1 MKRNKNEKI
10 MNLLASHGFC
20 PRIQE
25 DGTRVAFETSAGA
38 SFDVGFVRNGGSCVQ
53 VRLRLNSREP
63 ARSQEEESK
72 AALDVNAAP
81 DVKILRSDSNLFA
94 VFERPCKEGNLW
106 TLCQRGFGACLN
118 AAMLFQEITKAD
130 EARPSSIVDV
140 SEADICDDVDIEYS
154 LENADKGDSDDSV
167 KSDRSEGFLET
178 MFELF
183 MLVLIMSF
191 VEKKSKE
198 EDNLKVFN
206 EDGEDEENGE
216 KDESLPFMLEMFREI
231 IDRMTSKRD
240 DESDSQDTADS
251 DDEPWNWDDDS
262 DDDQDDE
269 PWNRHDDS
277 DDDEPW
283 NSDDSS
289 DDDSDDDEPW
299 NRHDDS
305 DDDKPW
311 NWDDSSD
318 DDSDDD
324 EPWNRHDDS
333 DDDEPWNSDDD
344 QDDSND
350 GNVDDDESADQDD
363 GEKSNSDHSSIDSQI
378 LRLLRLLAEKKK
390 ADREKKDDDSGG
402 EEFDE
407 TLQALTDYLKREG
420 FDYVVDDDKDIRI
433 SYMGFPFW
441 INVDGSCKFYRII
454 TLIPEVPGASLE
466 LENAVEEINSHVN
479 PVKVVLMNKNTPFF
493 TFEGFFDTPHSFLNV
508 FNIGL
513 KSLSKAKKDLIRILE
528 R

>member
-1 MKRNKNEKI
+1 

-25 DGTRVAFETSAGA
+25 DGSRVAFETSAGA

-63 ARSQEEESK
+63 ARSQEEELK

-81 DVKILRSDSNLFA
+81 DVKILRCDSDLFA
-94 VFERPCKEGNLW
+94 VFERPRKEGDLW

-130 EARPSSIVDV
+130 EARTSSIVDL
-140 SEADICDDVDIEYS
+140 SAAKICDDVDIEYGVK
-154 LENADKGDSDDSV
+154 NADKDGAEDSD
-167 KSDRSEGFLET
+167 KSDRSDGFLET
-178 MFELF
+178 MFRLF
-183 MLVLIMSF
+183 MLVSIMSF

-198 EDNLKVFN
+198 EDNSNVFN
-206 EDGEDEENGE
+206 EDDEDEENGE
-216 KDESLPFMLEMFREI
+216 KDESLPFMLEMFREM
-231 IDRMTSKRD
+231 IDRMASKGD
-240 DESDSQDTADS
+240 DESDLQDTADSDDDS

-262 DDDQDDE
+262 DDDQNGE

-277 DDDEPW
+277 DDELW
-283 NSDDSS
+283 NS
-289 DDDSDDDEPW
+289 DDDSDDDG
-299 NRHDDS
+299 
-305 DDDKPW
+305 
-311 NWDDSSD
+311 
-318 DDSDDD
+318 D
-324 EPWNRHDDS
+324 E
-333 DDDEPWNSDDD
+333 
-344 QDDSND
+344 
-350 GNVDDDESADQDD
+350 DESVDQDD
-363 GEKSNSDHSSIDSQI
+363 GEKSDDDQSGINSQI
-378 LRLLRLLAEKKK
+378 LRLLRLLAEKKL
-390 ADREKKDDDSGG
+390 ADKEKKDDDSGG
-402 EEFDE
+402 EEFDQ

-420 FDYVVDDDKDIRI
+420 FDYEIDDDKDVRI

-441 INVDGSCKFYRII
+441 INVDRNSKFYRII

-479 PVKVVLMNKNTPFF
+479 PVKVVLMKKNTPFF
-493 TFEGFFDTPHSFLNV
+493 TFEGFFDSPHSFLNV

-513 KSLSKAKKDLIRILE
+513 KSLSKAKKDLMRILE

>member
-1 MKRNKNEKI
+1 MKRNKNKKI

-25 DGTRVAFETSAGA
+25 DGSRVAFETSAGA

-63 ARSQEEESK
+63 ARSQEEELK

-81 DVKILRSDSNLFA
+81 DVKILRCDSDLFA
-94 VFERPCKEGNLW
+94 VFERPRKEGDLW

-130 EARPSSIVDV
+130 EARPSSIVDL
-140 SEADICDDVDIEYS
+140 SAAKICDDVDIEYGVK
-154 LENADKGDSDDSV
+154 NADKDDSEDSD
-167 KSDRSEGFLET
+167 KSDRSDGFLET
-178 MFELF
+178 MFRLF
-183 MLVLIMSF
+183 MLVSIMSF

-198 EDNLKVFN
+198 EDNSNVFN
-206 EDGEDEENGE
+206 EDDEDEENGE
-216 KDESLPFMLEMFREI
+216 KDESLPFMLEMFREM
-231 IDRMTSKRD
+231 IDRMASKGD
-240 DESDSQDTADS
+240 DESDLQDTADSDDDS

-262 DDDQDDE
+262 DDDQDGE

-277 DDDEPW
+277 DDELW
-283 NSDDSS
+283 NS
-289 DDDSDDDEPW
+289 DDDSDDDG
-299 NRHDDS
+299 
-305 DDDKPW
+305 
-311 NWDDSSD
+311 
-318 DDSDDD
+318 D
-324 EPWNRHDDS
+324 E
-333 DDDEPWNSDDD
+333 
-344 QDDSND
+344 
-350 GNVDDDESADQDD
+350 DESVDQDD
-363 GEKSNSDHSSIDSQI
+363 GEKSDDDQSGINSQI
-378 LRLLRLLAEKKK
+378 LRLLRLLAEKKL
-390 ADREKKDDDSGG
+390 ADKEKKDDDSGG
-402 EEFDE
+402 EEFDQ

-420 FDYVVDDDKDIRI
+420 FDYEIDDDKDVRI

-441 INVDGSCKFYRII
+441 INVDRNSKFYRII

-479 PVKVVLMNKNTPFF
+479 PVKVVLMKKNTPFF
-493 TFEGFFDTPHSFLNV
+493 TFEGFFDSPHSFLNV

-513 KSLSKAKKDLIRILE
+513 KSLSKAKKDLMRILE

>member
-1 MKRNKNEKI
+1 

-25 DGTRVAFETSAGA
+25 DGSRVAFETSAGA

-81 DVKILRSDSNLFA
+81 DVKILRCDSDLFA
-94 VFERPCKEGNLW
+94 VFERPRKEGDLW

-118 AAMLFQEITKAD
+118 ASMLFQEITKAD
-130 EARPSSIVDV
+130 ETRPSPIVDL
-140 SEADICDDVDIEYS
+140 SAAQICDDVDIEYGVK
-154 LENADKGDSDDSV
+154 NADKDDSEDSD
-167 KSDRSEGFLET
+167 KSDRSDDFLET
-178 MFELF
+178 MLRLF
-183 MLVLIMSF
+183 MLVSIMSF

-198 EDNLKVFN
+198 EDNSNVFN

-231 IDRMTSKRD
+231 IDRMTSKGD

-262 DDDQDDE
+262 DDDQ
-269 PWNRHDDS
+269 
-277 DDDEPW
+277 
-283 NSDDSS
+283 
-289 DDDSDDDEPW
+289 DDEPW

-333 DDDEPWNSDDD
+333 DDDELWNSDDD
-344 QDDSND
+344 S
-350 GNVDDDESADQDD
+350 DDDGDEDESVDQDD
-363 GEKSNSDHSSIDSQI
+363 GEKSDDDQSGIDSQI

-441 INVDGSCKFYRII
+441 VNVDGSCKFYRII

>member
-1 MKRNKNEKI
+1 MKRNKNKKI

-25 DGTRVAFETSAGA
+25 DGSRVAFETSAGA

-63 ARSQEEESK
+63 ARSQEEELK

-81 DVKILRSDSNLFA
+81 DVKILRCDSDLFA
-94 VFERPCKEGNLW
+94 VFERPRKEGDLW

-130 EARPSSIVDV
+130 EARTSSIVDL
-140 SEADICDDVDIEYS
+140 SAAKICDDVDIEYGVK
-154 LENADKGDSDDSV
+154 NADKDDSEDSD
-167 KSDRSEGFLET
+167 KSDRSDGFLET
-178 MFELF
+178 MFRLF
-183 MLVLIMSF
+183 MLVSIMSF

-198 EDNLKVFN
+198 EDNSNVFN
-206 EDGEDEENGE
+206 EDDEDEENGE
-216 KDESLPFMLEMFREI
+216 KDESLPFMLEMFREM
-231 IDRMTSKRD
+231 IDRMASKGD
-240 DESDSQDTADS
+240 DESDLQDTADSDDDS

-262 DDDQDDE
+262 DDDQGDE

-277 DDDEPW
+277 DDELW
-283 NSDDSS
+283 NS
-289 DDDSDDDEPW
+289 DDDSDDDG
-299 NRHDDS
+299 
-305 DDDKPW
+305 
-311 NWDDSSD
+311 
-318 DDSDDD
+318 D
-324 EPWNRHDDS
+324 E
-333 DDDEPWNSDDD
+333 
-344 QDDSND
+344 
-350 GNVDDDESADQDD
+350 DESVDQDD
-363 GEKSNSDHSSIDSQI
+363 GEKSDDDQSGINSQI
-378 LRLLRLLAEKKK
+378 LRLLRLLAEKKL
-390 ADREKKDDDSGG
+390 ADKEKKDDDSGG
-402 EEFDE
+402 EEFDQ

-420 FDYVVDDDKDIRI
+420 FDYEIDDDKDVRI

-441 INVDGSCKFYRII
+441 INVDRNSKFYRII

-479 PVKVVLMNKNTPFF
+479 PVKVVLMKKNTPFF
-493 TFEGFFDTPHSFLNV
+493 TFEGFFDSPHSFLNV

-513 KSLSKAKKDLIRILE
+513 KSLSKAKKDLMRILE

>member
-1 MKRNKNEKI
+1 MKRNKNKKI

-25 DGTRVAFETSAGA
+25 DGSRVAFETSAGA

-63 ARSQEEESK
+63 ARSQEEELK

-81 DVKILRSDSNLFA
+81 DVKILRCDSDLFA
-94 VFERPCKEGNLW
+94 VFERPRKEGDLW

-130 EARPSSIVDV
+130 EARPSPIVDL
-140 SEADICDDVDIEYS
+140 SAAQICDDVDIEYGVK
-154 LENADKGDSDDSV
+154 NADKDGAEDSD
-167 KSDRSEGFLET
+167 KSDRSDGFLET
-178 MFELF
+178 MFRLF
-183 MLVLIMSF
+183 MLVSIMSF

-198 EDNLKVFN
+198 EDNSNVFN
-206 EDGEDEENGE
+206 EDDEDEENGE
-216 KDESLPFMLEMFREI
+216 KDESLPFMLEMFREM
-231 IDRMTSKRD
+231 IDRMASKGD
-240 DESDSQDTADS
+240 DESDLQDTADSDDDS

-262 DDDQDDE
+262 DDDQDGE

-277 DDDEPW
+277 DDELW
-283 NSDDSS
+283 NS
-289 DDDSDDDEPW
+289 DDDSDDDG
-299 NRHDDS
+299 
-305 DDDKPW
+305 
-311 NWDDSSD
+311 
-318 DDSDDD
+318 D
-324 EPWNRHDDS
+324 E
-333 DDDEPWNSDDD
+333 
-344 QDDSND
+344 
-350 GNVDDDESADQDD
+350 DESVDQDD
-363 GEKSNSDHSSIDSQI
+363 GEKSDDDQSGINSQI
-378 LRLLRLLAEKKK
+378 LRLLRLLAEKKL
-390 ADREKKDDDSGG
+390 ADTEKKDDDSGG
-402 EEFDE
+402 EEFDQ

-420 FDYVVDDDKDIRI
+420 FDYEIDDDKDVRI

-441 INVDGSCKFYRII
+441 INVDRNSKFYRII

-479 PVKVVLMNKNTPFF
+479 PVKVVLMKKNTPFF
-493 TFEGFFDTPHSFLNV
+493 TFEGFFDSPHSFLNV

-513 KSLSKAKKDLIRILE
+513 KSLSKAKKDLMRILE

>member
-1 MKRNKNEKI
+1 

-25 DGTRVAFETSAGA
+25 DGSRVAFETSAGA

-63 ARSQEEESK
+63 ARSQEEELK

-81 DVKILRSDSNLFA
+81 DVKILRCDSDLFA
-94 VFERPCKEGNLW
+94 VFERPRKEGDLW

-130 EARPSSIVDV
+130 EARPSPIVDL
-140 SEADICDDVDIEYS
+140 SAAQICDDVDIEYGVK
-154 LENADKGDSDDSV
+154 NADKDGAEDSD
-167 KSDRSEGFLET
+167 KSDRSDGFLET
-178 MFELF
+178 MFRLF
-183 MLVLIMSF
+183 MLVSIMSF

-198 EDNLKVFN
+198 EDNSNVFN

-216 KDESLPFMLEMFREI
+216 KDESLPFMLEMFREM
-231 IDRMTSKRD
+231 IDRMASKGD
-240 DESDSQDTADS
+240 DESDLQDTADSDDDS

-262 DDDQDDE
+262 DDDQDGE

-277 DDDEPW
+277 DDELW
-283 NSDDSS
+283 NS
-289 DDDSDDDEPW
+289 DDDSDDDG
-299 NRHDDS
+299 
-305 DDDKPW
+305 
-311 NWDDSSD
+311 
-318 DDSDDD
+318 D
-324 EPWNRHDDS
+324 E
-333 DDDEPWNSDDD
+333 
-344 QDDSND
+344 
-350 GNVDDDESADQDD
+350 DESVDQDD
-363 GEKSNSDHSSIDSQI
+363 GEKSDDDQSGINSQI
-378 LRLLRLLAEKKK
+378 LRLLRLLAEKKL
-390 ADREKKDDDSGG
+390 ADKEKKDDDSGG
-402 EEFDE
+402 EEFDQ

-420 FDYVVDDDKDIRI
+420 FDYEIDDDKDVRI

-441 INVDGSCKFYRII
+441 INVDRNSKFYRII

-479 PVKVVLMNKNTPFF
+479 PVKVVLMKKNTPFF
-493 TFEGFFDTPHSFLNV
+493 TFEGFFDSPHSFLNV

-513 KSLSKAKKDLIRILE
+513 KSLSKAKKDLMRILE

>member
-25 DGTRVAFETSAGA
+25 DGSRVAFETSAGA

-53 VRLRLNSREP
+53 VRLRLNSRDP

-81 DVKILRSDSNLFA
+81 DVKILRCDSDLFA
-94 VFERPCKEGNLW
+94 VFERPRKEGDLW

-130 EARPSSIVDV
+130 ETRPSSIVDL
-140 SEADICDDVDIEYS
+140 SAAQICDDVDIEYGVK
-154 LENADKGDSDDSV
+154 NADKDDSEDSD
-167 KSDRSEGFLET
+167 KSDRSDDFLET
-178 MFELF
+178 MFRLF
-183 MLVLIMSF
+183 MLVSIMSF

-198 EDNLKVFN
+198 EDNSNVFN
-206 EDGEDEENGE
+206 EDDEDEENGE

-231 IDRMTSKRD
+231 IDRMTSKGD

-277 DDDEPW
+277 DDD
-283 NSDDSS
+283 S
-289 DDDSDDDEPW
+289 DDEPW
-299 NRHDDS
+299 N
-305 DDDKPW
+305 
-311 NWDDSSD
+311 WD
-318 DDSDDD
+318 
-324 EPWNRHDDS
+324 DDS

>member
-1 MKRNKNEKI
+1 

-25 DGTRVAFETSAGA
+25 DGSRVAFETSAGA
-38 SFDVGFVRNGGSCVQ
+38 SFDVGLVRNGGSCVQ

-63 ARSQEEESK
+63 ARSQEEELK

-81 DVKILRSDSNLFA
+81 DVKILRCDSDLFA
-94 VFERPCKEGNLW
+94 VFERPRKEGDLW

-130 EARPSSIVDV
+130 EARTSSIVDL
-140 SEADICDDVDIEYS
+140 SAAKICDDVDIEYGVK
-154 LENADKGDSDDSV
+154 NADKDGAEDSD
-167 KSDRSEGFLET
+167 KSDRSDGFLET
-178 MFELF
+178 MFRLF
-183 MLVLIMSF
+183 MLVSIMSF

-198 EDNLKVFN
+198 EDNSNVFN
-206 EDGEDEENGE
+206 EDDEDEENGE

-231 IDRMTSKRD
+231 IDRMTSKGD

-262 DDDQDDE
+262 DDDQDGE
-269 PWNRHDDS
+269 PWNRH
-277 DDDEPW
+277 
-283 NSDDSS
+283 
-289 DDDSDDDEPW
+289 DDSDDDEPW

-305 DDDKPW
+305 DDELW
-311 NWDDSSD
+311 NSD

-324 EPWNRHDDS
+324 G
-333 DDDEPWNSDDD
+333 DE
-344 QDDSND
+344 
-350 GNVDDDESADQDD
+350 DESVDQDD
-363 GEKSNSDHSSIDSQI
+363 GEKSDDDQSGINSQI
-378 LRLLRLLAEKKK
+378 LRLLRLLAEKKL
-390 ADREKKDDDSGG
+390 ADKEKKDDDSGG
-402 EEFDE
+402 EEFDQ

-420 FDYVVDDDKDIRI
+420 FDYEIDDDKDVRI

-441 INVDGSCKFYRII
+441 INVDRNSKFYRII

-479 PVKVVLMNKNTPFF
+479 PVKVVLMKKNTPFF
-493 TFEGFFDTPHSFLNV
+493 TFEGFFDSPHSFLNV

-513 KSLSKAKKDLIRILE
+513 KSLSKAKKDLMRILE

>member
-1 MKRNKNEKI
+1 MKRNKNKKI

-25 DGTRVAFETSAGA
+25 DGSRVAFETSAGA

-63 ARSQEEESK
+63 ARSQEEELK

-81 DVKILRSDSNLFA
+81 DVKILRCDSDLFA
-94 VFERPCKEGNLW
+94 VFERPRKEGDLW

-130 EARPSSIVDV
+130 EARPSPIVDL
-140 SEADICDDVDIEYS
+140 SAAQICDDVDIEYGVK
-154 LENADKGDSDDSV
+154 NADKDGAEDSD
-167 KSDRSEGFLET
+167 KSDRSDGFLET
-178 MFELF
+178 MFRLF
-183 MLVLIMSF
+183 MLVSIMSF

-198 EDNLKVFN
+198 EDNSNVFN
-206 EDGEDEENGE
+206 EDDEDEENGE
-216 KDESLPFMLEMFREI
+216 KDESLPFMLEMFREM
-231 IDRMTSKRD
+231 IDRMTSKGD

-277 DDDEPW
+277 DDEEPW
-283 NSDDSS
+283 NWDDDSDDDQDGEPWNRHDDSDDDDPWNS
-289 DDDSDDDEPW
+289 DDDSDDDQGDEPW

-305 DDDKPW
+305 DDELW
-311 NWDDSSD
+311 NSD

-324 EPWNRHDDS
+324 G
-333 DDDEPWNSDDD
+333 DE
-344 QDDSND
+344 
-350 GNVDDDESADQDD
+350 DESVDQDD
-363 GEKSNSDHSSIDSQI
+363 GEKSDDDQSGINSQI
-378 LRLLRLLAEKKK
+378 LRLLRLLAEKKL
-390 ADREKKDDDSGG
+390 ADKEKKDDDSGG
-402 EEFDE
+402 EEFDQ

-420 FDYVVDDDKDIRI
+420 FDYEIDDDKDVRI

-441 INVDGSCKFYRII
+441 INVDRNSKFYRII

-479 PVKVVLMNKNTPFF
+479 PVKVVLMKKNTPFF
-493 TFEGFFDTPHSFLNV
+493 TFEGFFDSPHSFLNV

-513 KSLSKAKKDLIRILE
+513 KSLSKAKKDLMRILE

>member
-25 DGTRVAFETSAGA
+25 DGSRVAFETSAGA

-53 VRLRLNSREP
+53 VRLRLNSRDP

-81 DVKILRSDSNLFA
+81 DVKILRCDSDLFA
-94 VFERPCKEGNLW
+94 VFERPRKEGDLW

-118 AAMLFQEITKAD
+118 ASMLFQEITKAD
-130 EARPSSIVDV
+130 ETRPSPIVDL
-140 SEADICDDVDIEYS
+140 SAAQICDDVDIEYGVK
-154 LENADKGDSDDSV
+154 NADKDDSEDSD
-167 KSDRSEGFLET
+167 KSDRSDDFLET
-178 MFELF
+178 MLRLF
-183 MLVLIMSF
+183 MLVSIMSF

-198 EDNLKVFN
+198 EDNSNVFN
-206 EDGEDEENGE
+206 EDDEDEENGE

-231 IDRMTSKRD
+231 IDRMTSKGD

-277 DDDEPW
+277 DDEPW

-305 DDDKPW
+305 DDDELW
-311 NWDDSSD
+311 NSD

-324 EPWNRHDDS
+324 G
-333 DDDEPWNSDDD
+333 DE
-344 QDDSND
+344 
-350 GNVDDDESADQDD
+350 DESVDQDD
-363 GEKSNSDHSSIDSQI
+363 GEKSDDDQSGINSQI

-407 TLQALTDYLKREG
+407 TLQTLTDYLKREG

>member
-1 MKRNKNEKI
+1 

-25 DGTRVAFETSAGA
+25 DGSRVAFETSAGA

-81 DVKILRSDSNLFA
+81 DVKILRCDSDLFA
-94 VFERPCKEGNLW
+94 VFERPRKEGDLW

-118 AAMLFQEITKAD
+118 ASMLFQEITKAD
-130 EARPSSIVDV
+130 ETRPSPIVDL
-140 SEADICDDVDIEYS
+140 SAAQICDDVDIEYGVK
-154 LENADKGDSDDSV
+154 NADKDDSEDSD
-167 KSDRSEGFLET
+167 KSDRSDDFLET
-178 MFELF
+178 MLRLF
-183 MLVLIMSF
+183 MLVSIMSF

-198 EDNLKVFN
+198 EDNSNVFN
-206 EDGEDEENGE
+206 EDDEDEENGE

-231 IDRMTSKRD
+231 IDRMTSKGD

-305 DDDKPW
+305 DDDELW
-311 NWDDSSD
+311 NSD

-324 EPWNRHDDS
+324 G
-333 DDDEPWNSDDD
+333 DE
-344 QDDSND
+344 
-350 GNVDDDESADQDD
+350 DESVDQDD
-363 GEKSNSDHSSIDSQI
+363 GEKSDDDQSGINSQI

-407 TLQALTDYLKREG
+407 TLQTLTDYLKREG

>member
-1 MKRNKNEKI
+1 

-81 DVKILRSDSNLFA
+81 DVKILRCDSDLFA
-94 VFERPCKEGNLW
+94 VFERPRKEGDLW

-130 EARPSSIVDV
+130 EARPSSVVDV

-216 KDESLPFMLEMFREI
+216 KDESLSFMLAMLREL
-231 IDRMTSKRD
+231 IDRKTSKGGDD
-240 DESDSQDTADS
+240 DESDAEDSTDS
-251 DDEPWNWDDDS
+251 DGEPWNLDDDS

-269 PWNRHDDS
+269 PWNSDDDS
-277 DDDEPW
+277 DDEPW
-283 NSDDSS
+283 NSDD
-289 DDDSDDDEPW
+289 DSDDEPW
-299 NRHDDS
+299 N
-305 DDDKPW
+305 
-311 NWDDSSD
+311 WD
-318 DDSDDD
+318 
-324 EPWNRHDDS
+324 DDS

-466 LENAVEEINSHVN
+466 LENAVEEINSHIN

>member
-1 MKRNKNEKI
+1 

-25 DGTRVAFETSAGA
+25 DGSRVAFETSAGA

-81 DVKILRSDSNLFA
+81 DVKILRCDSDLFA
-94 VFERPCKEGNLW
+94 VFERPRKEGDLW

-118 AAMLFQEITKAD
+118 ASMLFQEITKAD
-130 EARPSSIVDV
+130 ETRPSPIVDL
-140 SEADICDDVDIEYS
+140 SAAQICDDVDIEYGVK
-154 LENADKGDSDDSV
+154 NADKDDSEDSD
-167 KSDRSEGFLET
+167 KSDRSDDFLET
-178 MFELF
+178 MLRLF
-183 MLVLIMSF
+183 MLVSIMSF

-198 EDNLKVFN
+198 EDNSNVFN
-206 EDGEDEENGE
+206 EDDEDEENGE

-231 IDRMTSKRD
+231 IDRMTSKGD

-277 DDDEPW
+277 DDEPW

-305 DDDKPW
+305 DDDELW
-311 NWDDSSD
+311 NSD

-324 EPWNRHDDS
+324 G
-333 DDDEPWNSDDD
+333 DE
-344 QDDSND
+344 
-350 GNVDDDESADQDD
+350 DESVDQDD
-363 GEKSNSDHSSIDSQI
+363 GEKSDDDQSGINSQI

-407 TLQALTDYLKREG
+407 TLQTLTDYLKREG